1 MAGGPN
7 ALRWDGRPGHYE
19 VYYLTLT
26 DPRTGVGVWIRYT
39 MLAPL
44 PATSEPASCSLWFLA
59 MDPRPGSP
67 PTAGRKA
74 TFGIEQ
80 LKSSREPF
88 DLRLA
93 DATLSDEG
101 MAGSFDDV
109 SWELRWTAAP
119 KAYELV
125 HPLLQRLGVAKT
137 VLVLPHAHVAVEG
150 TITLPSGES
159 LALEG
164 VRGGQAH
171 LWGSKHASSWAWVHC
186 NDFTTSEGTPVDA
199 FIDGVSATVPRM
211 GREIGPS
218 TPVVA
223 RIDGAEFR
231 STSPLRILRNQS
243 RYGLD
248 AWRFEATDGALRL
261 VGEVEPV
268 REQLAGVTYHDPDG
282 ELAYCYNSETASMRL
297 EVQERSRRRR
307 GWRQLRALVSAGRA
321 HYELGQRH
329 PAPGLELLTK

>member
-44 PATSEPASCSLWFLA
+44 PSTGEPPSCSLWFLA

-67 PTAGRKA
+67 PTVGRKA

-80 LKSSREPF
+80 LEATGEPF
-88 DLRLA
+88 GLRLG
-93 DATLSDEG
+93 DATLSDAG
-101 MAGSFDDV
+101 MAGRFDDV
-109 SWELRWTAAP
+109 SWELRWVPAP
-119 KAYELV
+119 DPYAPV
-125 HPLLQRLGVAKT
+125 HPLLERLGVAKT

-150 TITLPSGES
+150 TITLPSGEA
-159 LALEG
+159 LALDG
-164 VRGGQAH
+164 VRAGQAH
-171 LWGSKHASSWAWVHC
+171 LWGSKHASTWAWAHC
-186 NDFTTSEGTPVDA
+186 NDFTSAEGAPVDA
-199 FIDGVSATVPRM
+199 FIDGVSVTVPRM
-211 GREIGPS
+211 GREMGPN

-231 STSPLRILRNQS
+231 STSPLRILRNPS
-243 RYGLD
+243 RYDLD
-248 AWRFEATDGALRL
+248 GWRFEATDGALRL
-261 VGEVEPV
+261 VGEVQPV

-282 ELAYCYNSETASMRL
+282 ERAYCYNSETASMRL
-297 EVQERSRRRR
+297 EVQERARRGG
-307 GWRQLRALVSAGRA
+307 GWRQLRTLVSAGRA
-321 HYELGQRH
+321 HYEVGRRQ
-329 PAPGLELLTK
+329 PVPGVELLTR